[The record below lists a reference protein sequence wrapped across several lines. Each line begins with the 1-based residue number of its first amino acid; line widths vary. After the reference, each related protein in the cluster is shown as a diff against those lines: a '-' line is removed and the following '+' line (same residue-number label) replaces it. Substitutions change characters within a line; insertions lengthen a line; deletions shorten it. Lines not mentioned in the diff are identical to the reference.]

1 MIIAEQKPLTEIQ
14 EMIAPYS
21 KILVAG
27 CGTCSALC
35 PNIFVI
41 GDDGKAFIKVQDGKD
56 GAEIAQAIEACPVDA
71 IYWE

>member
-27 CGTCSALC
+27 CGFN
-35 PNIFVI
+35 P
-41 GDDGKAFIKVQDGKD
+41 
-56 GAEIAQAIEACPVDA
+56 
-71 IYWE
+71 